1 MVLQVVVKDG
11 RVLIGELL
19 CIDKQANI
27 ILGNTYQQVQRYDS
41 QSVGASHS
49 RCLAC
54 VLLRC
59 KSFAWVSSLPLTA
72 LCLRC

>member
-27 ILGNTYQQVQRYDS
+27 ILGNTFQQVQRYDS
-41 QSVGASHS
+41 
-49 RCLAC
+49 
-54 VLLRC
+54 
-59 KSFAWVSSLPLTA
+59 
-72 LCLRC
+72 